1 MTSAADTLGP
11 ARRDT
16 RVTALIGLAH
26 GFSHFYQLV
35 LPPLFPFLVKDFG
48 VGYTELGLVMTVFYV
63 TSGLMQTVAGFL
75 VDHFGARKVLF
86 VGISVYAGAIALFGL
101 VPSIWAMVPLAIAAG
116 MGNSVFHPADYSI
129 LGSSVSEKR
138 MGRAFGLH
146 TFGGNLGW
154 AAAPPAMLFLAD
166 QFGWRVALIVA
177 GLAGYVVLALLWRDR
192 EELRHE
198 SRRKARPDEK
208 LTPAAVLAVFSSW
221 PVVMC
226 FTYFLLMSF
235 SLIGVQNFLPPILG
249 KLNGTPLAVG
259 STALTGFLLGSAAG
273 VLAGGWL
280 ADRMTRH
287 EIIVAGGIL
296 TAAPLL
302 LWLGHADF
310 AAVMLIAVTTIAGFA
325 IGITTPSRD
334 MLVRSAAPR
343 GATGRVFGFVY
354 SGLDAGS
361 AIAPPIIGYLIDGGR
376 PGLVFWLMSV
386 SLLLAVFTAIG
397 LRQAAHVRAR
407 A

>member
-1 MTSAADTLGP
+1 MSSAADTLGP

-48 VGYTELGLVMTVFYV
+48 VGYTELGLVMTVFFV

-86 VGISVYAGAIALFGL
+86 VGIAVYAGAIALFGL
-101 VPSIWAMVPLAIAAG
+101 VPSIWAMVPLAIVAG

-129 LGSSVSEKR
+129 LGASVSERR

-154 AAAPPAMLFLAD
+154 AAAPPAMLFMAD

-177 GLAGYVVLALLWRDR
+177 GLAGFVVLFLLWRDR
-192 EELRHE
+192 DEMRHE

-208 LTPAAVLAVFSSW
+208 LTAAAVLAVFSSW

-226 FTYFLLMSF
+226 FAYFLLMSF
-235 SLIGVQNFLPPILG
+235 SLIGVQNFLPPILAA
-249 KLNGTPLAVG
+249 LNGTPLAVG

-296 TAAPLL
+296 IAAPLI

-310 AAVMLIAVTTIAGFA
+310 AAAALIAVTSLAGFA

-386 SLLLAVFTAIG
+386 SLLLAVFTAVT
-397 LRQAAHVRAR
+397 LRQAAHAQAR

>member
-1 MTSAADTLGP
+1 
-11 ARRDT
+11 
-16 RVTALIGLAH
+16 
-26 GFSHFYQLV
+26 
-35 LPPLFPFLVKDFG
+35 
-48 VGYTELGLVMTVFYV
+48 
-63 TSGLMQTVAGFL
+63 
-75 VDHFGARKVLF
+75 
-86 VGISVYAGAIALFGL
+86 
-101 VPSIWAMVPLAIAAG
+101 
-116 MGNSVFHPADYSI
+116 
-129 LGSSVSEKR
+129 
-138 MGRAFGLH
+138 FGLH

-177 GLAGYVVLALLWRDR
+177 GVAGYVVLFLLWRDR
-192 EELRHE
+192 DELRHE
-198 SRRKARPDEK
+198 SRRKSRPDEK

-235 SLIGVQNFLPPILG
+235 SLIGVQNFLPPILA

-296 TAAPLL
+296 TAAPLV

-310 AAVMLIAVTTIAGFA
+310 AAAVLIAVTTIAGLA

-334 MLVRSAAPR
+334 MLVRSASPR

-397 LRQAAHVRAR
+397 LRQAAQAR